1 MLEII
6 RRPKSATNA
15 LVTTLFLSK
24 CVHSFGTI
32 NEPIVLGQ
40 HNEHEMIT
48 RLAFQCPGASTGA
61 IINVK
66 SDGICFEPRSL
77 DQLAGTHIDVQGFP
91 IPGGG
96 MNGAVGAPDT
106 LDPVP
111 EGPEAHCD
119 DADFIDMP
127 GYPRTRE
134 QATQALQTCVDHLR
148 GRFKQ
153 AWESAADL
161 IELDEEVTNEEG
173 SAHLQ
178 KKGQLRIRRDMVD
191 LSPFAGG
198 DCRFAFSTLHINTL
212 ARAKCATIE
221 ALGRALHG
229 VQDFYA
235 HSNWAD
241 EHDAS
246 QPIGVANPPGLGR
259 NDTAAFLDLRA
270 QGRIPEE
277 LVPRN
282 LSTGCFVVPDATPG
296 RSNCEGR
303 VSHHTMN
310 KDHGVVYL
318 DGTFGEI
325 GPGTPRTEKASED
338 NFKRAVAAAVEHSRI
353 AWKALREELR
363 ERYGAEKGDLMI
375 CALVRDDPLRDCIPR
390 NVAVVIDLSNQAKQM
405 GVLQLERQVAM
416 SLAVKMETSS
426 GLHNMMTVVEFAESA
441 RVVFAMESPAYL
453 NLEGAKLNE
462 TLIPFNENVH
472 HPPNTTTR
480 LPPHMTAPIHEGKA
494 DIAVGLSMAI
504 DEILRTK
511 PDGEHTER
519 GAILLLTA
527 GIEDENEDVHEVQQ
541 QIERASGEGIR
552 VHYGCINPPLLPLQP
567 SARSNASSPTECLP
581 GKGVISSVLKTGGTF
596 SFLSS
601 TRRGEQTAKDFI
613 DFVTNRGLTVTD
625 GSGAGDTDEGEPLP
639 IPVRPGMAIGDI
651 LSAEF
656 PKKIFSYSAQAGERL
671 DFTIYDRSLEG
682 VEAPGGCLN
691 MTLIDLKLLSDPEDD
706 DINDDNNDDT
716 NTTAPRQHR
725 DDDDFKPELELPSLK
740 YCTRDPP
747 RAHHLAYYAKED
759 IDIALLVQHDE
770 IAERNQLLGNILL
783 DPDHHG
789 QPSQKPM
796 HHEHDQTPVILG
808 EIIFT
813 LELTTEMLGTDHL
826 AMPFCPALGGVC
838 EHDDEGRQVPLGLR
852 RGGITFSGPLSG
864 IGANKTEFEMGADEE
879 EVRKE
884 GGEPT
889 TKVKRGHQGRDGGG
903 EGQGDPTST
912 GTTIFST
919 SIFDARHGEGVDVCL
934 VGERCRAR

>member
-1 MLEII
+1 MLGLL
-6 RRPKSATNA
+6 RATNA
-15 LVTTLFLSK
+15 PATTLLLLAIIPR
-24 CVHSFGTI
+24 CIHSFGTI

-66 SDGICFEPRSL
+66 SDGVCFEPRSL

-96 MNGAVGAPDT
+96 TNGAVGAPDL

-119 DADFIDMP
+119 DADFIDIP

-153 AWESAADL
+153 AWKSAADL

-191 LSPFAGG
+191 LSPFPGG
-198 DCRFAFSTLHINTL
+198 DCRFAFSALHINTL

-221 ALGRALHG
+221 AFGRSLHG

-235 HSNWAD
+235 HSNWVD
-241 EHDAS
+241 QHDGS
-246 QPIGVANPPGLGR
+246 QPISVANPPGLGR
-259 NDTAAFLDLRA
+259 NDTAPFLDLRTHGA
-270 QGRIPEE
+270 IPGE
-277 LVPRN
+277 LVPTN

-325 GPGTPRTEKASED
+325 GPGTPRTEKAREE
-338 NFKRAVAAAVEHSRI
+338 NFKRAVAAAVEDSRN

-363 ERYGAEKGDLMI
+363 DRYGAEKGDLMI
-375 CALVRDDPLRDCIPR
+375 CALVRDDPVRDCIPR
-390 NVAVVIDLSNQAKQM
+390 NVAVVIDLSSQARQN

-441 RVVFAMESPAYL
+441 RVVYPMESPAYL
-453 NLEGAKLNE
+453 SLEGTQSNG
-462 TLIPFNENVH
+462 TLIPFNENIH
-472 HPPNTTTR
+472 YPPNTTTR
-480 LPPHMTAPIHEGKA
+480 LPAHMTAPIHDGKA
-494 DIAVGLSMAI
+494 DIGVGLSMAI
-504 DEILRTK
+504 DEILRAK

-519 GAILLLTA
+519 DAILLLTA
-527 GIEDENEDVHEVQQ
+527 GVEDEDDVHEVLQ
-541 QIERASGEGIR
+541 QIERASGEDIR
-552 VHYGCINPPLLPLQP
+552 VHYGCINPPLLPLQ
-567 SARSNASSPTECLP
+567 SFAHSNASTECLP

-596 SFLSS
+596 SFLGS

-639 IPVRPGMAIGDI
+639 IPVTTGMAIADI

-656 PKKIFSYSAQAGERL
+656 PKKIFSYSAKAGERL
-671 DFTIYDRSLEG
+671 DFTILDRSLG
-682 VEAPGGCLN
+682 GAEAPGGCLN
-691 MTLIDLKLLSDPEDD
+691 MTLLDLKSLTDPEDED
-706 DINDDNNDDT
+706 DTDT
-716 NTTAPRQHR
+716 NTDTDYGEDEAN
-725 DDDDFKPELELPSLK
+725 DLEPELELPSLK

-759 IDIALLVQHDE
+759 IDIALLVQHDV
-770 IAERNQLLGNILL
+770 IAERKQLLSNL
-783 DPDHHG
+783 DSQAQDEE
-789 QPSQKPM
+789 QKPL
-796 HHEHDQTPVILG
+796 HPQQSTVGLG

-813 LELTTEMLGTDHL
+813 LELTTEMLGTDHIAL
-826 AMPFCPALGGVC
+826 PFCPALGGVC
-838 EHDDEGRQVPLGLR
+838 EYDDEGRQIPL
-852 RGGITFSGPLSG
+852 GGITFSGPLSG
-864 IGANKTEFEMGADEE
+864 VVGNETEYDDEDSE
-879 EVRKE
+879 CLLCKKDEDGEREWEATTVVR
-884 GGEPT
+884 GG
-889 TKVKRGHQGRDGGG
+889 HGGG
-903 EGQGDPTST
+903 AGGGGGDPSA
-912 GTTIFST
+912 TIFST
-919 SIFDARHGEGVDVCL
+919 AVFDARHGEGVDVCCL
-934 VGERCRAR
+934 AGRRCRAQR

>member
-1 MLEII
+1 MLEIL
-6 RRPKSATNA
+6 RRPKSAANA
-15 LVTTLFLSK
+15 LATTLLPLGILST

-61 IINVK
+61 IVNVK

-96 MNGAVGAPDT
+96 TNGAVGAPDT

-153 AWESAADL
+153 AWKSAADL

-198 DCRFAFSTLHINTL
+198 DCRFAFSALHINTL

-241 EHDAS
+241 EHDGS

-259 NDTAAFLDLRA
+259 NETASFLNLRA
-270 QGRIPEE
+270 HGRIPEE

-390 NVAVVIDLSNQAKQM
+390 NVAVVIDLSNLAKQM

-441 RVVFAMESPAYL
+441 RVVYPMESPAYL
-453 NLEGAKLNE
+453 NLEGTSSNE
-462 TLIPFNENVH
+462 TLIPLNENVH

-494 DIAVGLSMAI
+494 DISVGLSMAI

-519 GAILLLTA
+519 GAILLLTT
-527 GIEDENEDVHEVQQ
+527 GVEDENDDIHEVLQ

-552 VHYGCINPPLLPLQP
+552 VHYGCINPPLLPLQ
-567 SARSNASSPTECLP
+567 SFAHGNASSPTECFP
-581 GKGVISSVLKTGGTF
+581 GKGIISSVLKTGGTF

-613 DFVTNRGLTVTD
+613 DFVTSRGLTVTD

-639 IPVRPGMAIGDI
+639 IPVTTGMAIGDI
-651 LSAEF
+651 LSTEF
-656 PKKIFSYSAQAGERL
+656 PKKIFSYSAKAGERL

-691 MTLIDLKLLSDPEDD
+691 MTLLDLKSLSNPEDGGGD
-706 DINDDNNDDT
+706 DDDDDT
-716 NTTAPRQHR
+716 NA
-725 DDDDFKPELELPSLK
+725 DEEKKAKKKDIELELPSLK

-747 RAHHLAYYAKED
+747 SAHHLAYYAKED

-770 IAERNQLLGNILL
+770 IAERKQLLSYL
-783 DPDHHG
+783 DLNHIDEKQQQRPL
-789 QPSQKPM
+789 QN
-796 HHEHDQTPVILG
+796 DQSPVALG
-808 EIIFT
+808 EIIFS
-813 LELTTEMLGTDHL
+813 LELTTEMLGTDHI
-826 AMPFCPALGGVC
+826 AMPFCPTLGGVC
-838 EHDDEGRQVPLGLR
+838 EHDEEGRRVPI
-852 RGGITFSGPLSG
+852 RGATTFSGPLSG
-864 IGANKTEFEMGADEE
+864 IVGGNETQYEDGADEKN
-879 EVRKE
+879 KE
-884 GGEPT
+884 SKAT
-889 TKVKRGHQGRDGGG
+889 TVARGHHGSCDGGG
-903 EGQGDPTST
+903 AGDPTSS
-912 GTTIFST
+912 TIFST
-919 SIFDARHGEGVDVCL
+919 SVFDARHGEGVDVCL

>member
-1 MLEII
+1 M
-6 RRPKSATNA
+6 
-15 LVTTLFLSK
+15 
-24 CVHSFGTI
+24 
-32 NEPIVLGQ
+32 LGQ

-48 RLAFQCPGASTGA
+48 RLAFQCPGASTGN

-77 DQLAGTHIDVQGFP
+77 DQLAGTHFDVQGFP

-96 MNGAVGAPDT
+96 TNGAVGAPDT

-119 DADFIDMP
+119 DADFIDIP

-134 QATQALQTCVDHLR
+134 QATQALQTCVDHIR

-153 AWESAADL
+153 AWKSATDL
-161 IELDEEVTNEEG
+161 IELDEEVTNAEG

-198 DCRFAFSTLHINTL
+198 DCRFAFSPLHINTF

-259 NDTAAFLDLRA
+259 NDTAPFLDLRA
-270 QGRIPEE
+270 HGEIPRE

-325 GPGTPRTEKASED
+325 GPGTPRTEKASEE
-338 NFKRAVAAAVEHSRI
+338 NFKRAVMAAVEDSRN

-363 ERYGAEKGDLMI
+363 DIYGAEKGDLMI
-375 CALVRDDPLRDCIPR
+375 CALVRDDPVRDCIPR
-390 NVAVVIDLSNQAKQM
+390 SVAVVIDLSTQARQN

-441 RVVFAMESPAYL
+441 RVVYPMESPAYL
-453 NLEGAKLNE
+453 NLEGIHWTNG
-462 TLIPFNENVH
+462 TMRPFNENVH

-480 LPPHMTAPIHEGKA
+480 LPAHMTAPIHDGKA
-494 DIAVGLSMAI
+494 DIGVGLSMAI
-504 DEILRTK
+504 DEILRAK

-527 GIEDENEDVHEVQQ
+527 GIEDEDDVHEVLQ
-541 QIERASGEGIR
+541 QIERASSEDIR
-552 VHYGCINPPLLPLQP
+552 VHYGCINPPLLPLQ
-567 SARSNASSPTECLP
+567 SFARSNASSVECLP
-581 GKGVISSVLKTGGTF
+581 GNGVISSVLKTGGTF
-596 SFLSS
+596 SFLNMHH
-601 TRRGEQTAKDFI
+601 GEQRAKDFI

-625 GSGAGDTDEGEPLP
+625 GSGAGDTDEGEALP
-639 IPVRPGMAIGDI
+639 IPVTMGMAIGDI
-651 LSAEF
+651 LNAEVS
-656 PKKIFSYSAQAGERL
+656 KKIFSYSAKAGERL
-671 DFTIYDRSLEG
+671 DFTILDRSHASA
-682 VEAPGGCLN
+682 EAPGGCLN
-691 MTLIDLKLLSDPEDD
+691 MTLLDLKSLSNPED
-706 DINDDNNDDT
+706 NDDVTDTDTEDENDT
-716 NTTAPRQHR
+716 E
-725 DDDDFKPELELPSLK
+725 PEIELPSLK

-759 IDIALLVQHDE
+759 MDIALLVQHDD
-770 IAERNQLLGNILL
+770 IAERKQLLRDVLGGL
-783 DPDHHG
+783 DTDHG
-789 QPSQKPM
+789 DEQQKPVQ
-796 HHEHDQTPVILG
+796 HEPQAQSPVGLLG

-813 LELTTEMLGTDHL
+813 LELKTEMLGTDHMAL
-826 AMPFCPALGGVC
+826 PFCPTLGGVC
-838 EHDDEGRQVPLGLR
+838 EHNDEGRQVPLG
-852 RGGITFSGPLSG
+852 GVTFSGPLSG
-864 IGANKTEFEMGADEE
+864 ITGGNETEYDESVE
-879 EVRKE
+879 CLVCKKDEDGKWEDGTTTVVRGRH
-884 GGEPT
+884 GG
-889 TKVKRGHQGRDGGG
+889 
-903 EGQGDPTST
+903 GDPTGDPSA
-912 GTTIFST
+912 TIFST
-919 SIFDARHGEGVDVCL
+919 SVFDARHGEEVDVCL
-934 VGERCRAR
+934 VGERCRTRR